1 MASEQKG
8 FIVYGDNEVVFDRL
22 TDEEAGQLL
31 KAMTKYFNSST
42 EPSFDSPLTEIVWLQ
57 VKLQMDRNADK
68 YQKRCEKNRENVKKR
83 YERIQ
88 TNTNV
93 YDGIRTYTNATNRDR
108 DRDRDRDKERDSDRE
123 SVPDVS
129 SLSSFLIGYLNE
141 KTGSGYVVDGSVTDR
156 VKALIESGYS
166 QDQLRTVID
175 KQCVL
180 WLNDPVMR
188 QYLRPST
195 LFGDKFSEYLNAPL
209 PLAAERQKKADDD
222 RASLERSLSEKQEAL
237 DSLRDSLNGASKEE
251 RRHLRENIA
260 ILEDSIGLIE
270 KRLGRGVS

>member
-31 KAMTKYFNSST
+31 KAMTKYFNSGT

-88 TNTNV
+88 ANTNV

-108 DRDRDRDKERDSDRE
+108 DRDREKDRDSDRE

-156 VKALIESGYS
+156 VKALTESGYS

-222 RASLERSLSEKQEAL
+222 RASLERTLLEKQEAL

-251 RRHLRENIA
+251 RRYLRENIA